1 MTLIINYVVQIMKT
15 GSVTLFLFKKNK
27 ILIFSFAEINIIKKK
42 EYKAEIYG
50 DFGVE
55 IYRGFIIVI
64 YYIINFRNIFFF
76 KN

>member
-1 MTLIINYVVQIMKT
+1 MKT

-50 DFGVE
+50 DLGVE